1 MWIKICGTTNREDA
15 LAAVNAG
22 ANAVGFV
29 FAPSPR
35 RITPE
40 QAREIASGLPGSV
53 EKVGVFVNEA
63 AERVCEVAE
72 QVGLT
77 AVQLQGDEQQDVI
90 TSIKRFRGDLRV
102 FKGLSIPKL
111 MKESEWMIA
120 FPKELDAYLLDSGS
134 EDQRGGTGRSFDW
147 SVTSQFFARLGMH
160 TRLIVAGG
168 LNAENVA
175 EAIRLF
181 RPYGVDVC
189 SGTEASPGKKDHAKV
204 RAFVNAVRAC
214 EKTAVT

>member
-1 MWIKICGTTNREDA
+1 MWIKVCGTTNREDA

-22 ANAVGFV
+22 ANAVGFI

-40 QAREIASGLPGSV
+40 QARNIAAALPGSV
-53 EKVGVFVNEA
+53 EKVGVFVNET
-63 AERVCEVAE
+63 AERIRDIVEH
-72 QVGLT
+72 VGLT
-77 AVQLQGDEQQDVI
+77 TVQLQGDEQHDVI
-90 TSIKRFRGDLRV
+90 ASIKLFRADLRV
-102 FKGLSIPKL
+102 FKALSIPKL
-111 MKESEWMIA
+111 MASGDWMIA
-120 FPKELDAYLLDSGS
+120 FPKELDAWLLDSGS
-134 EDQRGGTGRSFDW
+134 ADQRGGTGRSFDW
-147 SVTSQFFARLGMH
+147 NVTSQFFARLGMR

-189 SGTEASPGKKDHAKV
+189 SGTEASPGKKDHTKI
-204 RAFVNAVRAC
+204 RAFVDAVRAC